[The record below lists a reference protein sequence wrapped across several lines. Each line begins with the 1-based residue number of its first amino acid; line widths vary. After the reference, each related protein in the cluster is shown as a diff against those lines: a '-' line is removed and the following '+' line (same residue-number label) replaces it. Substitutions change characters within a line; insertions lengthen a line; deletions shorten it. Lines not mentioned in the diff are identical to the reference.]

1 MRRLLATC
9 CTAAALVAPTTRRRT
24 ILRAVNDD
32 APRRP
37 GRARAPTRGKRPWPP
52 SSDAQANLAQ
62 QSEADLDPEA
72 LKRRETAKFER
83 RRNEVVGDHLF
94 LGSLLIAA
102 GWHFLPVKVL
112 ESYGVGVLFG
122 GAYLY
127 LLGRYVGSLGEA
139 TLDGAKE
146 GGIGQARFAVVG
158 LLIAIAGKQREY
170 LDFIPL
176 LLGFFSYQL
185 ATLLQA
191 ARPVTTAKNHVTA
204 S

>member
-1 MRRLLATC
+1 M
-9 CTAAALVAPTTRRRT
+9 AAVF
-24 ILRAVNDD
+24 
-32 APRRP
+32 
-37 GRARAPTRGKRPWPP
+37 
-52 SSDAQANLAQ
+52 DAQANLAQ

-94 LGSLLIAA
+94 LGSMIIAA
-102 GWHFLPVKVL
+102 GWHFLPIKVL

-191 ARPVTTAKNHVTA
+191 ARPVDD
-204 S
+204 

>member
-1 MRRLLATC
+1 M
-9 CTAAALVAPTTRRRT
+9 AAVF
-24 ILRAVNDD
+24 
-32 APRRP
+32 
-37 GRARAPTRGKRPWPP
+37 
-52 SSDAQANLAQ
+52 DAQANLAQ

-72 LKRRETAKFER
+72 LKRREQAKFER

-102 GWHFLPVKVL
+102 GWHFLPVKAL

-191 ARPVTTAKNHVTA
+191 TRPVDD
-204 S
+204 